1 MNEEVKKHAL
11 RILDKKDVSRKMLI
25 DKLTEKGASDG
36 DAQEVADW
44 LCDIG
49 AVSDERYAELIVR
62 HYSAKGY
69 GVRRIQEEF
78 YRRGISR
85 DLWENALAEL
95 PETEDTVY
103 TLLSQKL
110 KRTEVT
116 ADDIRRAEASL
127 LRRGYSWS
135 EIRSALERYQSETED
150 CE

>member
-1 MNEEVKKHAL
+1 MNEEVKRHAL

-25 DKLTEKGASDG
+25 DKLTEKGASEE

-85 DLWENALAEL
+85 DLWESALAEL

-103 TLLSQKL
+103 KLLSQKL
-110 KRTEVT
+110 KRTDVT
-116 ADDIRRAEASL
+116 PDDIRRAEASL
-127 LRRGYSWS
+127 LRRGYSWG
-135 EIRSALERYQSETED
+135 EIRSALERYQLETED